1 MGIVITG
8 ASGHLGR
15 RVVDELLDRVD
26 PADLILVTRT
36 PAALAEY
43 AARGAQVRA
52 GDFDDPGSLA
62 AAFAG
67 GEKLLLIS
75 TDALGQRIRQHGDAI
90 DAAAA
95 AGVRLVA
102 YTSIIN
108 PEPDNPAAVV
118 PEHRGTEDKL
128 RASGLEW
135 TFLRNSIYAD
145 LEAGS
150 QAAAAA
156 TGQLVTNGGD
166 GAVAYIARDDAA
178 IAAAAV
184 LATGGHAGKAY
195 DITGPERLDA
205 SARAAVFAEL
215 AGRPVEVDDAAF
227 AAGMAEATGMPLAGA
242 QLYTT
247 FGTATRVGA
256 LDALSDDFA
265 TLTGRQPRPLRDV
278 LTAATPA

>member
-145 LEAGS
+145 LQPRSA
-150 QAAAAA
+150 QAAIAS
-156 TGQLVTNGGD
+156 GRLVTNAGTGRTGYVTRED
-166 GAVAYIARDDAA
+166 CAAV
-178 IAAAAV
+178 AAAV
-184 LATGGHAGKAY
+184 LTGDGHEGQAY
-195 DITGPERLDA
+195 DVTGPEALNADDLA
-205 SARAAVFAEL
+205 QLYSEL
-215 AGRPVEVDDAAF
+215 GGTPVEVVHVDDAAY
-227 AAGMAEATGMPLAGA
+227 AAGLVEHAGMPPGLAEIYA
-242 QLYTT
+242 T
-247 FGTATRVGA
+247 FGAATRSGV
-256 LDALSDDFA
+256 LDVTTDVVER
-265 TLTGRQPRPLRDV
+265 LTGRAPANIRSV
-278 LTAATPA
+278 LAP